1 MIGMEGGQMSGA
13 GPRGGV
19 DPDFDVV
26 AYRVRIAK
34 LTDAQL
40 IEEGKYYRQVVGYR
54 LQPYNPR
61 FQAMLDECI
70 AEWRRRYPRSQKSDR
85 QESEPRRQRRAI
97 P

>member
-40 IEEGKYYRQVVGYR
+40 IEEGKYYRRVVGYR

-61 FQAMLDECI
+61 FQAILDECI
-70 AEWRRRYPRSQKSDR
+70 AEWRRRHK
-85 QESEPRRQRRAI
+85 
-97 P
+97 